1 MCGTCVPAAGSQV
14 VIGLIGVVLSLG
26 LVACIVSHYRMG
38 ARSWS
43 ERRSRPAPHDPQPY
57 QHVLLPQVQS
67 ALYSSASVAERQRA
81 ALAAARDAQVR
92 AASVRTDLALELP
105 PTVALPEEHPLVGSL
120 HLRDADQEQELYGAC
135 VRAPPNR
142 TVTDSCP
149 PCRSGSVSLLQ
160 RGCAMPLVLR
170 SNSVGGASA
179 RCDRTGPWHGSQG
192 STDCERPGG
201 V

>member
-1 MCGTCVPAAGSQV
+1 MNRVSCSSFPLTCEMTLIFTNSKLEQRYALHCDRSTLGKIGITAHQVNNSCLEQV
-14 VIGLIGVVLSLG
+14 VI
-26 LVACIVSHYRMG
+26 VAGFCM
-38 ARSWS
+38 
-43 ERRSRPAPHDPQPY
+43 Q
-57 QHVLLPQVQS
+57 